1 MLADARPV
9 EVEKRGFREG
19 IFPDYSASSGQ
30 KKLRISVKYCFGQVD
45 STVVDELHIKVK
57 IGILQSL
64 DDHL

>member
-1 MLADARPV
+1 MHDRLRLKSAASV
-9 EVEKRGFREG
+9 QG
-19 IFPDYSASSGQ
+19 ILPDYSANSGQ
-30 KKLRISVKYCFGQVD
+30 KELRVSVKYCFGQVD